1 MIESIIVLTLV
12 RGGVYAVLASGM
24 TLIFGVGGMLNLAY
38 TAFLMLTGY
47 GMYYFT
53 RELGWGN
60 IPSIGLSVGGVVLLS
75 ALIYRFFIDKVRQ
88 HGELILLM
96 TVAFAMIF
104 QEAMLA
110 IFGSYYRST
119 THLVPG
125 VTKLLGVSV
134 PNQYLLILVVT
145 VALFVILW
153 LVLTKTKLGIAL
165 GATASDSEV
174 ATLVGVNVSKTMQLS
189 IAIAT
194 CMAAVAGVLVA
205 SVWTI
210 SPLMWVDP
218 LSTVLVIIILGGLGS
233 MKGSLIGAFIVALV
247 EVVTQLKVPS
257 GAFLSTP
264 FVMIVL
270 IIVLVVR
277 PGGLFGIVFEEEKL

>member
-24 TLIFGVGGMLNLAY
+24 TLIFGVGGMINLAY

-60 IPSIGLSVGGVVLLS
+60 LASIALSVAGVVLLS
-75 ALIYRFFIDKVRQ
+75 VLIYRFFIDKVRQ

-104 QEAMLA
+104 QEAILA

-119 THLVPG
+119 TYLVPG
-125 VTKLLGVSV
+125 VTQILGVRV
-134 PNQYLLILVVT
+134 PNQYLLILGVV
-145 VALFVILW
+145 VALFIILW

-165 GATASDSEV
+165 GATASDAEV
-174 ATLVGVNVSKTMQLS
+174 ASLVGINVSKTMQLS
-189 IAIAT
+189 MGIAT

-210 SPLMWVDP
+210 SPFMWTDP
-218 LSTVLVIIILGGLGS
+218 LTTVLVIIVLGGLGS

-247 EVVTQLKVPS
+247 EVLTQIYVPA
-257 GAFLSTP
+257 GAHLSTP
-264 FVMIVL
+264 FAMLVL

-277 PGGLFGIVFEEEKL
+277 PGGLFGLVFEEEKL